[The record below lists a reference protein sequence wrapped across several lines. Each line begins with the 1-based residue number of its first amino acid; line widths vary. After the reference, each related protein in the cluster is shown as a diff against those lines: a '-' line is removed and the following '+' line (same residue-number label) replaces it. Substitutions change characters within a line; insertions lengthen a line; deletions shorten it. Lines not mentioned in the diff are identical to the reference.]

1 MKIKLSFFYFLLTLG
16 SAIGQ
21 DYETSANA
29 LIDAAVEN
37 GSIVGISA
45 GFSVS
50 GEMKWAG
57 ASGYS
62 DLERKIMFTPST
74 LNRIASISKPLTAV
88 AIMLLYEGGKI
99 DLEAPIQKYLNDFP
113 VKKEGDI
120 TVRQLLNH
128 SAGIDDYKNGK
139 EMENQQHYPSLE
151 DAMEVFEDRDLVS
164 TPGQSFYYTTYG
176 YVILGR
182 VIEEVSGV
190 SYEEFIQTHILDPL
204 NMANTGVE
212 YAGIDYADKAAL
224 YHKNSKGKIEPADHH
239 DLSNRVPG
247 GGFYSNVGDMLK
259 FGDAVIQNTLIS
271 EATREMMFTDSGL
284 KKEGN
289 GYGLGWYRYGENP
302 NYGPVY
308 GHNGAQTGASAFLML
323 LPQAE
328 TSIIVLSNTS
338 GAMQEVSNI
347 IISLFDVA
355 AMAKR

>member
-29 LIDAAVEN
+29 TIHAAVGN
-37 GSIVGISA
+37 GSVVGISA
-45 GFSVS
+45 GFSIA
-50 GEMKWAG
+50 GEVKWTG
-57 ASGYS
+57 AAGYS
-62 DLERKIMFTPST
+62 DQEQKIKFTSST

-88 AIMLLYEGGKI
+88 AIMQLYEAGKI
-99 DLEAPIQKYLNDFP
+99 DLDAPIQNYLKDFP
-113 VKKEGDI
+113 VKEEGDI

-128 SAGIDDYKNGK
+128 SAGIDDYKNKK
-139 EMENQQHYPSLE
+139 EMENQQYYPSLE
-151 DAMEVFEDRDLVS
+151 DAMAVFQDRDLIF

-176 YVILGR
+176 YVVLGR

-190 SYEEFIQTHILDPL
+190 SYEEFIQTNILDPL
-204 NMANTGVE
+204 NMTNTGIE
-212 YAGIDYADKAAL
+212 YANIDYPNKAEL
-224 YHKNSKGKIEPADHH
+224 YHKNEKGKTEVADHH

-247 GGFYSNVGDMLK
+247 GGFYSTVGDMLK

-271 EATREMMFTDSGL
+271 EATKEIMFADSGL

-289 GYGLGWYRYGENP
+289 GYGLGWYLYGENP

-323 LPQAE
+323 LPQEE

-338 GAMQEVSNI
+338 GAMQEVSNMMI
-347 IISLFDVA
+347 ALFDVA